1 MSARLFLLAWLAFV
15 IAQTWYASELS
26 GDLKSSLRDNEK
38 LSQSLRIQS
47 DMHIRANAIDTR
59 RYKELKDAKNEIVD
73 LQRAVAD
80 GTKRLRLNAN
90 CGKTSAAS
98 SGGVADGGRPRLTD
112 AAERDY
118 FTLRERIE
126 TARSQIG
133 GLQDYINDV
142 CLQGKVQLK

>member
-1 MSARLFLLAWLAFV
+1 MSARQLLLAALAVV
-15 IAQTWYASELS
+15 IAQAWYASELK
-26 GDLKSSLRDNEK
+26 GDLAKSQRDNK
-38 LSQSLRIQS
+38 LLSQSLRVQS
-47 DMHIRANAIDTR
+47 DMQSRANAIDTR
-59 RYKELKDAKNEIVD
+59 RYKELKDAKNEIAD

-98 SGGVADGGRPRLTD
+98 SGSVVDGGRARLTD

-126 TARSQIG
+126 TARSQIV
-133 GLQDYINDV
+133 GLQDYVRDV
-142 CLQGKVQLK
+142 CIK